1 MPKQSA
7 GILAYHI
14 TSGRVE
20 FLLVHPGGP
29 FWKNKDDGAWSIP
42 KGEYTTGED
51 PLEAARREFKEEI
64 GTLIDGNFAPLEPIK
79 QRSGKTVHAWLV
91 EADVDAS
98 HIRSNTFTMEWPPK
112 SGKMQE
118 FPEVDRAE
126 WFDTEAAA
134 RKINSAQRNFLEQ
147 AEKLIQTRT

>member
-7 GILAYHI
+7 GLLVYRNTAGGI
-14 TSGRVE
+14 E

-29 FWKNKDDGAWSIP
+29 FWKNKDEGAWSIP
-42 KGEYTTGED
+42 KGEFTTGED
-51 PLEAARREFKEEI
+51 PLKAARREFHEEI
-64 GTLIDGNFAPLEPIK
+64 GTEIEGTFMPLEPIK

-98 HIRSNTFTMEWPPK
+98 QARGNSFTIEWPPK

-118 FPEVDRAE
+118 FSEVDRAE
-126 WFDTEAAA
+126 WFDKAAAA
-134 RKINSAQRNFLEQ
+134 RKINPAQQSLLEQ
-147 AEKLIQTRT
+147 AAKLIISRS